1 MYGSAIM
8 SGMTA
13 KEALRCVKR
22 GFVIEWTGEEF
33 VVVNFLLNPTRV
45 KQRWTKDAAS
55 QPDTSFPHRSCPTVR
70 SGKHSNGHN
79 LKPPVV
85 A

>member
-1 MYGSAIM
+1 LEEKRSAIM

-13 KEALRCVKR
+13 KEALRWVKR

-45 KQRWTKDAAS
+45 KQRWTKNVPISSKPAGHPLPPPFVS
-55 QPDTSFPHRSCPTVR
+55 PSPVWQTQ
-70 SGKHSNGHN
+70 SN
-79 LKPPVV
+79 

>member
-1 MYGSAIM
+1 M

-13 KEALRCVKR
+13 KEALRWVKR

-45 KQRWTKDAAS
+45 KQRWTKDARKPAGHLLPPPFVS
-55 QPDTSFPHRSCPTVR
+55 
-70 SGKHSNGHN
+70 HS
-79 LKPPVV
+79 PVWQTQQQ

>member
-1 MYGSAIM
+1 M

-13 KEALRCVKR
+13 KEALRWVKR

-45 KQRWTKDAAS
+45 KQRWTKNAPISSKPSRA
-55 QPDTSFPHRSCPTVR
+55 PLPPTVR
-70 SGKHSNGHN
+70 VPQSVLANTATGIT
-79 LKPPVV
+79 
-85 A
+85 

>member
-1 MYGSAIM
+1 M

-13 KEALRCVKR
+13 KEALRWVKR

-45 KQRWTKDAAS
+45 KQRWTKNAS
-55 QPDTSFPHRSCPTVR
+55 ISSKPAGHPFPPPFVPPLR
-70 SGKHSNGHN
+70 SGTHSNRHN
-79 LKPPVV
+79 LNPR
-85 A
+85 

>member
-1 MYGSAIM
+1 M

-13 KEALRCVKR
+13 KEALRWVKR

-45 KQRWTKDAAS
+45 KQRWTKNAPISSKPAGH
-55 QPDTSFPHRSCPTVR
+55 PFPPPFVPPVR
-70 SGKHSNGHN
+70 SGKHSNRHN
-79 LKPPVV
+79 LNPR
-85 A
+85 

>member
-1 MYGSAIM
+1 M

-13 KEALRCVKR
+13 KEALRWVKR

-45 KQRWTKDAAS
+45 KQRWTKNAPISSKPAGHP
-55 QPDTSFPHRSCPTVR
+55 QPLSPHS
-70 SGKHSNGHN
+70 
-79 LKPPVV
+79 PVWQWRQEP

>member
-1 MYGSAIM
+1 M

-13 KEALRCVKR
+13 KEALRWIKR
-22 GFVIEWTGEEF
+22 GFVIEWTGDEF

-45 KQRWTKDAAS
+45 KQRWTKDARKPAGD
-55 QPDTSFPHRSCPTVR
+55 PFPPTVR
-70 SGKHSNGHN
+70 IPQSGLTTQSN
-79 LKPPVV
+79 

>member
-1 MYGSAIM
+1 M

-13 KEALRCVKR
+13 KEALRWVKR

-45 KQRWTKDAAS
+45 TSKPAGHS
-55 QPDTSFPHRSCPTVR
+55 QPPSPHS
-70 SGKHSNGHN
+70 
-79 LKPPVV
+79 PVWQTQQQ

>member
-1 MYGSAIM
+1 M

-13 KEALRCVKR
+13 KEALRWVKR
-22 GFVIEWTGEEF
+22 GFMIEWTGQEF

-45 KQRWTKDAAS
+45 KQRWTKDARKLAGH
-55 QPDTSFPHRSCPTVR
+55 PFPPIVR
-70 SGKHSNGHN
+70 SPS
-79 LKPPVV
+79 PVWQTQQQ

>member
-1 MYGSAIM
+1 M

-13 KEALRCVKR
+13 KEALRWVKR

-45 KQRWTKDAAS
+45 KQRWTKNAPMSSKPAGHPPS
-55 QPDTSFPHRSCPTVR
+55 HTVR
-70 SGKHSNGHN
+70 IPQSGLANTQQQ
-79 LKPPVV
+79 